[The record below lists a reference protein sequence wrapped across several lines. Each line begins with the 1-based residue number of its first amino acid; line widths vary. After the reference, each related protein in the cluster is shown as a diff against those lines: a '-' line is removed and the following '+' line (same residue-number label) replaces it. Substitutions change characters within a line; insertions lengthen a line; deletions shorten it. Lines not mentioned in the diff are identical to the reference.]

1 MTAGAKI
8 IMMLFFG
15 FFLHHYFFKR
25 KIIAETF
32 FFLAF
37 VGAGMGLI
45 LKEFARLETRLLM
58 IAAGF
63 LLFHLAVK
71 IRPGR
76 FREKEEEKSYAE
88 IKEWVETIFSSLFIA
103 LFIMHFFL
111 QAFKIPSRSMVPTFL
126 VQDHLFAVKFSFG
139 IRNPLRQGFIKTFR
153 RPGRGE
159 IVIFRYPL
167 DTKKDFVKRAIGLP
181 GEKVQIR
188 DKKIFINDRRLEEP
202 YVQFTDE
209 TTYPQGMS
217 SRDNFGPVLIPPG
230 HYFVLGDNR
239 DESLDSRFWGPLEE
253 KYLVGKPGLIYWPP
267 KRIRIVKSYYGY
279 DMRQDTLSGEE
290 ASVSDNQ

>member
-1 MTAGAKI
+1 MTTGAKI
-8 IMMLFFG
+8 VMLLFFG
-15 FFLHHYFFKR
+15 SFIHYYFFRR

-45 LKEFARLETRLLM
+45 MKEFARLETRLPM

-71 IRPGR
+71 LKPRH
-76 FREKEEEKSYAE
+76 FADKEEEKTYSE

-103 LFIMHFFL
+103 LFIMHFFI

-126 VQDHLFAVKFSFG
+126 VKDHLFAVKLPFG
-139 IRNPLRQGFIKTFR
+139 IRNPVRQGFIKMFR
-153 RPGRGE
+153 KPRRGE

-167 DTKKDFVKRAIGLP
+167 ETQKDFVKRAIGLP
-181 GEKVQIR
+181 GEKIEIK
-188 DKKIFINDRRLEEP
+188 DKKVYINDIPLEEP
-202 YVQFTDE
+202 YIQFTDE
-209 TTYPQGMS
+209 AIYSHSMS
-217 SRDNFGPVLIPPG
+217 NRDNFGPVIVPPG
-230 HYFVLGDNR
+230 YYFMLGDNR

-253 KYLVGKPGLIYWPP
+253 KFLVGKPGIIYWPP
-267 KRIRIVKSYYGY
+267 KRIRIVRSYYGY
-279 DMRQDTLSGEE
+279 S
-290 ASVSDNQ
+290 SDSK